1 MSSEFS
7 EKGYS
12 TFYSHTLINLPK
24 PFIHGYSGYESSYEG
39 NYGSTFLPSSIC
51 FNILV
56 NPASVCSL
64 HFYCKT
70 VAVALHYGLQSFC
83 KAFAVTLQ
91 NVCNDFAVAS
101 C

>member
-1 MSSEFS
+1 MLVMSSEFS

-12 TFYSHTLINLPK
+12 TFYSHTLINLSK

-64 HFYCKT
+64 HFYCKRY
-70 VAVALHYGLQSFC
+70 AVS
-83 KAFAVTLQ
+83 LQ